1 MQKSKHTVAQ
11 LANQLRINPLLAEL
25 PASTLDAIAEHSR
38 LNQFDANERLFSRG
52 DEVLW
57 AGVIIR
63 GGIRNSLIG
72 YDGHEMS
79 MSILR
84 RGAFYGWIGL
94 VSPTP
99 SPWDIYA
106 HGPTQVASFQ
116 ISDFRVLMKQ
126 YPELSTMIAQALTDR
141 LRKAYD
147 HMYNLV
153 LDGLDARL
161 RRTLVM
167 LAGDRTMFSANET
180 PSIKITQETL
190 SSFIQCSRPTVNK
203 LLKDLEHEGLIRLGY
218 GEIVI
223 PDLEA
228 LYPGREVERFHF
240 L

>member
-1 MQKSKHTVAQ
+1 M
-11 LANQLRINPLLAEL
+11 NPLLGEL
-25 PASTLDAIAEHSR
+25 PAPTLEAIAKHTR
-38 LNQFDANERLFSRG
+38 LTEFEANERLFSRG
-52 DEVLW
+52 DEILW

-84 RGAFYGWIGL
+84 RGAFYGWVGV

-126 YPELSTMIAQALTDR
+126 FPELSTMMAQALTDR

-167 LAGDRTMFSANET
+167 LAGDRTMFSATET

-190 SSFIQCSRPTVNK
+190 GSFVQCSRPTVNK
-203 LLKDLEHEGLIRLGY
+203 LLKDLEKEGLIRLRY
-218 GEIVI
+218 GEIII

-228 LYPGREVERFHF
+228 LYPGQEVERFHY

>member
-1 MQKSKHTVAQ
+1 MNPT
-11 LANQLRINPLLAEL
+11 LAKLPEATLA
-25 PASTLDAIAEHSR
+25 AIAGHTR
-38 LNQFDANERLFSRG
+38 LTRFKANERLFSRG
-52 DEVLW
+52 DEILL

-79 MSILR
+79 MSVLR

-106 HGPTQVASFQ
+106 QGETEIACFQ
-116 ISDFRVLMKQ
+116 ISDFRNLMKQ
-126 YPELSTMIAQALTDR
+126 HPELNTMIAEALSAR
-141 LRKAYD
+141 LRKSYD

-153 LDGLDARL
+153 LDTLDTRL

-167 LAGDRTMFSANET
+167 LTGDRTMFSSGDT
-180 PSIKITQETL
+180 PHIKITQETL
-190 SSFIQCSRPTVNK
+190 ASFVQCSRPTVNK
-203 LLKDLEHEGLIRLGY
+203 LLKDLEKEGLIRLGY
-218 GEIVI
+218 GEIII

-228 LYPGREVERFHF
+228 LYPHAEVEQFH
-240 L
+240 LL

>member
-1 MQKSKHTVAQ
+1 M
-11 LANQLRINPLLAEL
+11 NPLLAEL
-25 PASTLDAIAEHSR
+25 PAPTLEAIAEHTR
-38 LNQFDANERLFSRG
+38 LTQFDANERLFSRG
-52 DEVLW
+52 DEILW

-84 RGAFYGWIGL
+84 RGAFYGWVGL

-99 SPWDIYA
+99 SPWDIYT
-106 HGPTQVASFQ
+106 HGPTQVASFR

-126 YPELSTMIAQALTDR
+126 YPELSTMIAQALSDR

-167 LAGDRTMFSANET
+167 LVGDRTMFSAAET
-180 PSIKITQETL
+180 PSIRITQETL
-190 SSFIQCSRPTVNK
+190 GSFVQCSRPTVNK
-203 LLKDLEHEGLIRLGY
+203 LLKDLEKEGLIRLRY
-218 GEIVI
+218 GEIII

-228 LYPGREVERFHF
+228 LYPGQEVARFHY